1 MAGEGDRF
9 DYIEQLW
16 RDAVAAGVEPL
27 LSFPQRRWKEYISN
41 FSCAFEAQQPTDLL
55 NGITRQKPRVNRN
68 ITYQGFLA
76 LEALVKERPP
86 CEHEI
91 QNAKMHFFGQAV
103 NILCIPARVVPQ
115 LLICMRR
122 KH

>member
-1 MAGEGDRF
+1 MHSIRMAGEGDRF

-41 FSCAFEAQQPTDLL
+41 FSCTFQAQHPTDLL
-55 NGITRQKPRVNRN
+55 DGTIREKPRVNGN
-68 ITYQGFLA
+68 ITYKAFLA
-76 LEALVKERPP
+76 LEAHVKAPPP

-103 NILCIPARVVPQ
+103 NILCMPPSVV
-115 LLICMRR
+115 CSF
-122 KH
+122 